1 VTRRSTRSLA
11 WTLVALGG
19 WLVAQAGC
27 GQTEPESIPHPP
39 DLPVQV
45 TYNYRTTQTH
55 GGIPEWEL
63 QGATAERYPGRK
75 SLHLTDV
82 HMVFYHDGE
91 KSADLTA
98 ESGEVEDETK
108 NTVARGN
115 VVVVNSEGKR
125 LSSDILY
132 WDNARELI
140 HTDQFFR
147 FEDGDQVLTG
157 IGLETDPDL
166 SDLHVLKSVEGEITP
181 EDGGG
186 GP

>member
-1 VTRRSTRSLA
+1 M
-11 WTLVALGG
+11 
-19 WLVAQAGC
+19 AGC
-27 GQTEPESIPHPP
+27 GQSEPETSPHPP
-39 DLPVQV
+39 DLPVQM
-45 TYNYRTTQTH
+45 TYNYRTTQTR
-55 GGIPEWEL
+55 GGVPEWEL
-63 QGATAERYPGRK
+63 WGGTAERYPGRK

-82 HMVFYHDGE
+82 RMVFYEDGAKNAE
-91 KSADLTA
+91 LTA
-98 ESGEVEDETK
+98 ESGEVEDDTK

-115 VVVVNSEGKR
+115 VVVVNAEGNRLTSE
-125 LSSDILY
+125 ILY

-166 SDLHVLKSVEGEITP
+166 SDLRVLQSVEGEITP
-181 EDGGG
+181 EDGAD